1 MDATSL
7 TTLLGVFLAFIAAA
21 FFLMRWVMDTY
32 KSQVD
37 RAFEENEKMVE
48 QAFKENVENKE
59 NLEKELRKHI
69 RILEEYIQE
78 VDGKVEV
85 IEEALRK
92 CTKEHNED
100 KIMWEKEKST
110 MLVRITSMEAQ
121 IQANDVIIKAM
132 TRKIKSLDPN
142 WSEGDTL

>member
-100 KIMWEKEKST
+100 KIMWEKEKSI

>member
-1 MDATSL
+1 MNE
-7 TTLLGVFLAFIAAA
+7 TTQWIPIAVGFVVAVLA
-21 FFLMRWVMDTY
+21 LMRWVMDTY

-37 RAFEENEKMVE
+37 RAFAENEKMVE

-69 RILEEYIQE
+69 GILDAYIRE